1 MHLEI
6 HKENINTLISLL
18 GDRDKGPQPGQLKRR
33 TFIVVFLEAETRD
46 PGVGRA
52 GSSRGLCSAC
62 RRPGPPVSSQARPAR
77 VCVLTPSHKDLGPA
91 AVGPP

>member
-18 GDRDKGPQPGQLKRR
+18 GDHYKGPRPGQLQQQ
-33 TFIVVFLEAETRD
+33 TFIVVLLEAETRD

-52 GSSRGLCSAC
+52 GSS
-62 RRPGPPVSSQARPAR
+62 
-77 VCVLTPSHKDLGPA
+77 
-91 AVGPP
+91 